1 MPRYADCTDF
11 AQKFIEELPSP
22 RELEARRSE
31 FWDLLGVNADRILED
46 AKGADFLE
54 DRFSSLGAGG
64 LQVLCLWTGLEPLQ
78 TRAVLRSTIAEY
90 LAANL
95 AYPGCQSAILINEFL
110 YRRRPDAIEAICRL
124 LLPEG
129 QFELVRSSD
138 VDTNSKRFCYA
149 ISAFVQNSHNL
160 RLLMLYESAE
170 RAGYTRYVLVP
181 RTETPSGN
189 PIDGESVNQAQKHIE
204 TGVDLAVLDVET
216 VSNILDDFERRHGH
230 KESLCFDLFKDPENT
245 MTLVFILR
253 DLRESYI
260 REVDRVVFGDEAEL
274 VVLRL
279 YDRIRTVDEHSST
292 GIGVRIAIAMASTL
306 LEDVN
311 LRYIEDTQLTE
322 QEDLE
327 KLVGTLAS
335 GEDRQLRLREVYL
348 GAAPIEEA
356 PVLILR
362 CDKERNLSK
371 PLEFL
376 KRKDIALLQDLH
388 NIRNL
393 KIGFVV
399 PSAEDEDKEDVY
411 SFTVFCK
418 RVRSTRYFLPY
429 AAANIST
436 DVRSQF
442 EAYLRGKHDVRVVP
456 GSG

>member
-1 MPRYADCTDF
+1 MPRYADYTDF
-11 AQKFIEELPSP
+11 AQRFVEELPSP

-31 FWDLLGVNADRILED
+31 FWDLLEVNAGRILED
-46 AKGADFLE
+46 AGDADSLE

-64 LQVLCLWTGLEPLQ
+64 LQVLCLWAGLEPLQ
-78 TRAVLRSTIAEY
+78 TRAGLKSTIAKY

-95 AYPGCQSAILINEFL
+95 TYPGCQSAILINEFL
-110 YRRRPDAIEAICRL
+110 YRRRADAIEAICRL

-129 QFELVRSSD
+129 QFELIRSSD

-149 ISAFVQNSHNL
+149 ISAFVQNPHNL

-181 RTETPSGN
+181 RTETASGN
-189 PIDGESVNQAQKHIE
+189 PIDGETVNQAQQHVE
-204 TGVDLAVLDVET
+204 TGVDFAVLNVET
-216 VSNILDDFERRHGH
+216 VNNILDDFERRYGH

-253 DLRESYI
+253 YLRESYI
-260 REVDRVVFGDEAEL
+260 REVDGVIFGDEAEL
-274 VVLRL
+274 IVLRL

-292 GIGVRIAIAMASTL
+292 GIGVRIATAMASTL
-306 LEDVN
+306 LEDDN

-327 KLVGTLAS
+327 NLIGALAS
-335 GEDRQLRLREVYL
+335 GEDRQLRFREVYL
-348 GAAPIEEA
+348 EAAPIEEA
-356 PVLILR
+356 PILILR
-362 CDKERNLSK
+362 CAKERNLSK

-376 KRKDIALLQDLH
+376 KRKDIDLLQDLH

-399 PSAEDEDKEDVY
+399 PSDEDKEDVY

-418 RVRSTRYFLPY
+418 RVRSMRYFLPY

-436 DVRSQF
+436 DVRSRF
-442 EAYLRGKHDVRVVP
+442 EAYLREKHNVRVVP
-456 GSG
+456 GTG